1 MKPAI
6 VSTVQTYFH
15 SISLKSLDSET
26 TISHTLHQ
34 TSLAE
39 TFIWQEGN
47 MVVSKKTNGH
57 IITDPP
63 LLEGHPHKQC
73 KTFDMC
79 NTMRIPATKTYKTP
93 PQIDM
98 SPEKGTIL
106 KKEAGSSSKPPFFRG
121 VLYQIGGV
129 FLPSTTRGCCI
140 SPPPSPSF

>member
-1 MKPAI
+1 
-6 VSTVQTYFH
+6 
-15 SISLKSLDSET
+15 
-26 TISHTLHQ
+26 
-34 TSLAE
+34 
-39 TFIWQEGN
+39 

-106 KKEAGSSSKPPFFRG
+106 KTKRIVFQASNFEGPIIPD
-121 VLYQIGGV
+121 GGV